1 MKVILVLKISVIMKK
16 SKLLEILKVMEALF
30 PKILS
35 KSNKSNFG
43 IIFTFTHEQVHLL
56 EMYDDE
62 MTA

>member
-1 MKVILVLKISVIMKK
+1 MKK